1 LFDGY
6 GRVARL
12 YPAALA
18 LVPFMLFVGI
28 ARPETLLG
36 EFPKN
41 MFAVLIFISVFYLLA
56 TIARIAGKKIEPG
69 LLARWGGWPTTLLL
83 RYRDATVD
91 RYTKARYHQALI
103 EMCPD
108 IAWPSQDDENSDAE
122 DADLRYTSATNR
134 LKERRRGLE
143 HKLVHKENASYGFHR
158 NLLGLRRLAIAIA
171 AISAAI
177 EAFQWAPSVLTA
189 RSVSVLFA
197 SVAADPRDPILIVV
211 DLLIIAG
218 WIIWVTEVQVR
229 AAAVEYGH
237 ALLRTLD
244 SDES

>member
-18 LVPFMLFVGI
+18 LVPVVLFVGI

-41 MFAVLIFISVFYLLA
+41 VFVVLIFMSVLYVLA
-56 TIARIAGKKIEPG
+56 TIARIAGKKLEPG

-83 RYRDATVD
+83 RHSDATID

-103 EMCPD
+103 EICPD
-108 IAWPSQDDENSDAE
+108 IAWPSQDDENRDAE
-122 DADLRYTSATNR
+122 DADLRYMSATNR

-171 AISAAI
+171 AITAAI
-177 EAFQWAPSVLTA
+177 EAIQWVPSVLAA
-189 RSVSVLFA
+189 RSVRVLFA
-197 SVAADPRDPILIVV
+197 SVADDPRDPILIVV

-229 AAAVEYGH
+229 AAAVEYAH
-237 ALLRTLD
+237 ALLRSLD
-244 SDES
+244 SNVS